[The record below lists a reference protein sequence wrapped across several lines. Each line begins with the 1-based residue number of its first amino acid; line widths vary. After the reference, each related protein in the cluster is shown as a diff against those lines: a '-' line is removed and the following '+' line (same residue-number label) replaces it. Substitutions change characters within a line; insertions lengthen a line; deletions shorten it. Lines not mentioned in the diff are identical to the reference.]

1 MDFSLSNFAKPI
13 LASPQDLE
21 RPIYSDDTWNK
32 MLGYKFEGP
41 FNATTSTKLYVN
53 AMQDAHPNRK
63 FNYNSQVVSSQA
75 KLSHE
80 SSHETTSKPKAI
92 AAMASWCGFS
102 KKAHAKHQEYN
113 TNIQTLWCDKQ
124 DKNHALC
131 KKTRG
136 FPTYYNV
143 DGSVMKSGYPVK
155 DPKSFYEALK

>member
-13 LASPQDLE
+13 LARPQDLE
-21 RPIYSDDTWNK
+21 KPIYSDQAWNA

-41 FNATTSTKLYVN
+41 FNPTTSAKLYVN
-53 AMQDAHPNRK
+53 AMQDTNSSRIL
-63 FNYNSQVVSSQA
+63 NYNSQGVSSQT

-124 DKNHALC
+124 DKKTMHFA
-131 KKTRG
+131 KKLVD
-136 FPTYYNV
+136 FPHIIMLMV
-143 DGSVMKSGYPVK
+143 V
-155 DPKSFYEALK
+155 L